1 MNEVDAFKK
10 AMLAW
15 HHADTWCRAL
25 EKAFNIVLEQHKSV
39 GHSLNVALEP
49 MKRGEGEQPNES
61 VEGLWAEE
69 ARLRAEM
76 EGLMACRRAAAK
88 RRTYCTPR

>member
-1 MNEVDAFKK
+1 MNIIEADAFKK

-15 HHADTWCRAL
+15 HYADDWCRAL
-25 EKAFNIVLEQHKSV
+25 EKAYNIILEQHSSV

-49 MKRGEGEQPNES
+49 MKRGEQPNES

-88 RRTYCTPR
+88 RRTCCTPK